1 MPVKELYSR
10 FSVIVCRET
19 ETRAQ
24 EAEERASTAELE
36 LKEALQKLRAFERE
50 RASPTPPAA
59 EQDDKE
65 KKETRSESAQSQAA
79 SEKSTKSVGKSRT
92 TSRSSVRGKK
102 R

>member
-36 LKEALQKLRAFERE
+36 LKEALQKHDNIYIYHCCL
-50 RASPTPPAA
+50 
-59 EQDDKE
+59 
-65 KKETRSESAQSQAA
+65 
-79 SEKSTKSVGKSRT
+79 
-92 TSRSSVRGKK
+92 
-102 R
+102 